1 VFTGPP
7 VGADA
12 LVRAGFSVVSTAN
25 NHAWDYG
32 KTALFETMDNL
43 ERVGLPYAGTGRDR
57 AAAYRP
63 TILDREGFRLG
74 VIAVTDIWNQG
85 ALSTHPGAEYV
96 AEADEQR
103 LADAVRALRAEPGIA
118 AVVVSYHGGSEYI
131 DEPLQRTKRILR
143 AAIEAGADA
152 VIGHHP
158 HVVQGVEWVGGRP
171 IFYSL
176 GNLLMRMHKDHPW
189 TEFGFMARLEL
200 SRRGALKVEA
210 CPYRIFGITPLPLFS
225 DKLREVYERRFWE
238 HLRGISR
245 RVGGTQIGRVG
256 EDGCAG
262 LSPP

>member
-1 VFTGPP
+1 
-7 VGADA
+7 
-12 LVRAGFSVVSTAN
+12 
-25 NHAWDYG
+25 
-32 KTALFETMDNL
+32 
-43 ERVGLPYAGTGRDR
+43 
-57 AAAYRP
+57 
-63 TILDREGFRLG
+63 
-74 VIAVTDIWNQG
+74 
-85 ALSTHPGAEYV
+85 
-96 AEADEQR
+96 
-103 LADAVRALRAEPGIA
+103 
-118 AVVVSYHGGSEYI
+118 
-131 DEPLQRTKRILR
+131 
-143 AAIEAGADA
+143 